1 MVLSLRGD
9 GVFPPSLQYTRGGKR
24 TRTAMRHTGW
34 PPMADREEP
43 SGPENPTPP
52 PSHRK
57 VRVVKRGGK
66 WGELWGGRT
75 TLLVR
80 EERCYNQS
88 MRGRGWDS
96 DCAGGHGQNGH
107 RADRTP
113 RRVRGAGQVGILRH
127 CFVVLR
133 STHGHHMGQFDGA
146 EAIGALGFD
155 RLSQQES
162 RFGNFD
168 ALFWAS
174 RQLILRVWGFLRES

>member
-1 MVLSLRGD
+1 MLIYVLINKLCAYY
-9 GVFPPSLQYTRGGKR
+9 VTLVPLCPHYTSQLCTIMCIMYMQMYMGG
-24 TRTAMRHTGW
+24 A
-34 PPMADREEP
+34 
-43 SGPENPTPP
+43 
-52 PSHRK
+52 HR
-57 VRVVKRGGK
+57 
-66 WGELWGGRT
+66 
-75 TLLVR
+75 
-80 EERCYNQS
+80 Q
-88 MRGRGWDS
+88 
-96 DCAGGHGQNGH
+96 H
-107 RADRTP
+107 

-174 RQLILRVWGFLRES
+174 RQLILRVWGFLRDS

>member
-1 MVLSLRGD
+1 MHVSGD
-9 GVFPPSLQYTRGGKR
+9 GCAQGQRQTTQGAHRQHRRARG
-24 TRTAMRHTGW
+24 
-34 PPMADREEP
+34 E
-43 SGPENPTPP
+43 
-52 PSHRK
+52 
-57 VRVVKRGGK
+57 
-66 WGELWGGRT
+66 
-75 TLLVR
+75 
-80 EERCYNQS
+80 
-88 MRGRGWDS
+88 
-96 DCAGGHGQNGH
+96 
-107 RADRTP
+107 
-113 RRVRGAGQVGILRH
+113 GQVGILRH